1 MKKQLL
7 LLAMMLLAMV
17 ASADAV
23 EIDGVYYNLYAET
36 LTAEVTSNPNQYEGC
51 VIIPSWV
58 TYEDVDYMVTSID
71 NTAFRNN
78 KIVSCLV
85 IGENVTTIGKNAFI
99 VPK

>member
-7 LLAMMLLAMV
+7 LLAMMLLPMV

-58 TYEDVDYMVTSID
+58 TYEDVQAGRIFSRDCGRMQESPQP
-71 NTAFRNN
+71 TA
-78 KIVSCLV
+78 V
-85 IGENVTTIGKNAFI
+85 
-99 VPK
+99 

>member
-1 MKKQLL
+1 
-7 LLAMMLLAMV
+7 MMLLAMV